1 MGYASAVP
9 VLEGAEE
16 FPHVPLDL
24 DEPEAIFT
32 PVPTDQSFC
41 SFGSMPV
48 TPSSSNLFYLVYF
61 QWVNF
66 RRRISL

>member
-1 MGYASAVP
+1 MLPQSLFLRARKNFLMS
-9 VLEGAEE
+9 
-16 FPHVPLDL
+16 PLDL

-48 TPSSSNLFYLVYF
+48 TPSSLNLFYLVYF

>member
-1 MGYASAVP
+1 MLPQSLFLRARKNFLMS
-9 VLEGAEE
+9 
-16 FPHVPLDL
+16 PLDL

-32 PVPTDQSFC
+32 LVPTDQSFC